1 MWLYTSDNII
11 NVPNGKP
18 QNVCFRY
25 LDTNLIDVDLQPIV
39 VKIMIKDKVFQ
50 LVLPQ
55 EICTDKSTA
64 QRSQTTGH
72 LLLKMPI
79 AGYNRPV
86 LKKLEKEVT
95 EKLIMKEK

>member
-1 MWLYTSDNII
+1 MYLY
-11 NVPNGKP
+11 
-18 QNVCFRY
+18 RY

-39 VKIMIKDKVFQ
+39 VKIAIKEKVFQ

-55 EICTDKSTA
+55 EISTDKSTA

-72 LLLKMPI
+72 LVVRMPI

-86 LKKLEKEVT
+86 LRKPEKDET
-95 EKLIMKEK
+95 EQPIMKEK